1 MTVEKPVVSPVVEP
15 IIRYTPAELAV
26 SKRNRTER
34 RKAIKGQ
41 NARSKMK

>member
-1 MTVEKPVVSPVVEP
+1 MTIAKPVVSPVVEP
-15 IIRYTPAELAV
+15 IIRYTPAALAL
-26 SKRNRTER
+26 SKKNRIER